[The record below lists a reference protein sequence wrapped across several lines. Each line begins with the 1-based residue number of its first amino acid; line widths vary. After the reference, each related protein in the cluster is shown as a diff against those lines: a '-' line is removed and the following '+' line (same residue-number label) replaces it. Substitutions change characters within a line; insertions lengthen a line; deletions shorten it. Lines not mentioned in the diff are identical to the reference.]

1 MKVKLNDI
9 VLLKDK
15 RKGVIVNIYEE
26 NKAYEVEFKV
36 EDDGEYPEYETET
49 IKHEDIL
56 EVIN

>member
-15 RKGVIVNIYEE
+15 REGVVVNIYEE

-36 EDDGEYPEYETET
+36 KSDGEYPEYETET
-49 IKHEDIL
+49 IKHEDIIKIL
-56 EVIN
+56 K

>member
-15 RKGVIVNIYEE
+15 RKGVIVNVYEE